1 MPSGLEA
8 ELCLWAILGRLADE
22 LRPWE
27 DFVGEDSDSGS
38 DAITTAAAVVQ

>member
-1 MPSGLEA
+1 MPSGVEA

-27 DFVGEDSDSGS
+27 DFVGEDSDS
-38 DAITTAAAVVQ
+38 DAFTIAAAVVQ